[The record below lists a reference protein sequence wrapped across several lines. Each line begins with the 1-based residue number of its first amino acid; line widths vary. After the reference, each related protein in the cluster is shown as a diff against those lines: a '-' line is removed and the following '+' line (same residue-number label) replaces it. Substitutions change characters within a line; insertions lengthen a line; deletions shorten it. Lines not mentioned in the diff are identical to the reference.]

1 MDGNTY
7 ELHSIFFF
15 NKLYIVILDK
25 SYIVILD
32 KEEKL
37 MTNHVVK
44 KGFEVWSLKLSH
56 HRELI
61 WGENCDLLKQKYLSK
76 SYD

>member
-1 MDGNTY
+1 MY

-25 SYIVILD
+25 G
-32 KEEKL
+32 EKL

-44 KGFEVWSLKLSH
+44 KGFEVWSLKLSR

-76 SYD
+76 SHD